1 MRWTDIPKWAVALAV
16 IAALALGGIA
26 AWLHFAPGAP
36 PGPGPEEMARAGK
49 LVSDRAASTD
59 RTLERARELIRAVG
73 QAREVHD
80 EAIRTTGERAR
91 GEAAGLADRAV
102 VAALN
107 DLLVELRSRGGEAA
121 P

>member
-1 MRWTDIPKWAVALAV
+1 MKWTDIPKWAVALAV
-16 IAALALGGIA
+16 IAALALGGVV
-26 AWLHFAPGAP
+26 AWLRLAPGAP
-36 PGPGPEEMARAGK
+36 PGPGPEELARAGK
-49 LVSDRAASTD
+49 LITARAVSTD

-80 EAIRTTGERAR
+80 EAIRTTGARAR
-91 GEAAGLADRAV
+91 NEATRLADRAV

-107 DLLVELRSRGGEAA
+107 DLLVELRSRASQAA

>member
-16 IAALALGGIA
+16 TAALVLGSAA
-26 AWLHFAPGAP
+26 AWLHVVPGAP
-36 PGPGPEEMARAGK
+36 PGPGPEEVVRAGK
-49 LVSDRAASTD
+49 LITAHAVSTD

-80 EAIRTTGERAR
+80 EAIRTTGARAR
-91 GEAAGLADRAV
+91 NEATRLADRAV